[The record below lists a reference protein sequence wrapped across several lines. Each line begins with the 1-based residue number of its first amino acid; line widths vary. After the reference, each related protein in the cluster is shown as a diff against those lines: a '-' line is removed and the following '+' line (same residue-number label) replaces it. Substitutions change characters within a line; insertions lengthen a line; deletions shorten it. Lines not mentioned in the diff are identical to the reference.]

1 MREVQVTEI
10 RFLLFKCVD
19 CARILE
25 KLVRIVVFTYTPSN
39 RVDETVDSPE
49 NNRQSGRQ
57 LAGCG
62 KGE

>member
-1 MREVQVTEI
+1 MRELQVTEI

-19 CARILE
+19 CVRILE

-39 RVDETVDSPE
+39 RVETVDPPDNS
-49 NNRQSGRQ
+49 RQSSRQ

-62 KGE
+62 EGE